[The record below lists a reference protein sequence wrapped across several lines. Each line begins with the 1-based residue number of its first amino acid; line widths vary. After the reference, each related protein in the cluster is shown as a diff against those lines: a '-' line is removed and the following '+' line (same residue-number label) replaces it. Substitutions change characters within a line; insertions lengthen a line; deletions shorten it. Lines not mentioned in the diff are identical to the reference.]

1 MPPVWR
7 CVSRQSHLAAFER
20 GASKRP
26 PARVPQGPSDD
37 VSCREMARLSKSREE
52 RHAWSDRYAAEAYDS
67 PLRTGRTER
76 EHVASWFG
84 VNPTTGSGAH
94 SRQLGGQQQQ
104 RQGLPWPAA
113 KRRAA
118 ALGGGGGRRRRG
130 RREGLS
136 RRRSLWRPARGL
148 PGRGGGD
155 PLGYGELAS
164 PRAEVPLRPS
174 RPGSP
179 QRHWWGAV
187 TSGGEGVGP
196 SFVPCRMG
204 GVRLRLSRELSHKS
218 ASDKVFE
225 TLRIGLFKLER
236 HPWYPDQGHQCK
248 LERPGCSS
256 SLSPRRRSS
265 KQKPDRGGLQ
275 WTASA

>member
-1 MPPVWR
+1 ML
-7 CVSRQSHLAAFER
+7 S
-20 GASKRP
+20 GKG
-26 PARVPQGPSDD
+26 PQGSSDD
-37 VSCREMARLSKSREE
+37 VSCREMARFSKSREE
-52 RHAWSDRYAAEAYDS
+52 HHAWSGRHATEAHDPPAQDGEGRVRARGLVVRGEPHDRVGGALPVVGWATTAPRS
-67 PLRTGRTER
+67 ATTGREVPR
-76 EHVASWFG
+76 
-84 VNPTTGSGAH
+84 
-94 SRQLGGQQQQ
+94 RCLG
-104 RQGLPWPAA
+104 W
-113 KRRAA
+113 
-118 ALGGGGGRRRRG
+118 RRRRG

-136 RRRSLWRPARGL
+136 RRRSPWRPARGL

-218 ASDKVFE
+218 ASDRVFE
-225 TLRIGLFKLER
+225 TLGIGLFKLER

-275 WTASA
+275 WTANA